1 MKMKLFKMTLILLL
15 VSITSCQSQ
24 DKKDS
29 ISLNYNAQTRGFQMA
44 IQMENNLLE
53 VTKNNETHQ
62 IELTDIQLNEVVE
75 MVKKINFDLIKSNV
89 SIDDLAVDKAIK
101 GNFELNFNGKL
112 YAFEFDHNNAPENI
126 QELLNKLQSFDVS
139 EE

>member
-1 MKMKLFKMTLILLL
+1 MKFYKMTLILLFASL
-15 VSITSCQSQ
+15 TSCQSQ

-75 MVKKINFDLIKSNV
+75 MVKKIDFDLIKSNV

-101 GNFELNFNGKL
+101 GDFELNFNGKL

>member
-1 MKMKLFKMTLILLL
+1 MKLFKMTLILLFASL
-15 VSITSCQSQ
+15 TSCQSQ
-24 DKKDS
+24 DKTDT
-29 ISLNYNAQTRGFQMA
+29 ISLNYHAQTRGF
-44 IQMENNLLE
+44 ELSVLLEDNLLE
-53 VTKNNETHQ
+53 VSKNNEAHQ
-62 IELTDIQLNEVVE
+62 TELTDVQLNEIVE
-75 MVKKINFDLIKSNV
+75 MVKEIDFDLIKSNV

-101 GNFELNFNGKL
+101 GEFELNFNGKL

>member
-1 MKMKLFKMTLILLL
+1 MKFYKMTLILLFASL
-15 VSITSCQSQ
+15 TSCQSQ

-44 IQMENNLLE
+44 IQLENNLLE

-62 IELTDIQLNEVVE
+62 IELTDIQLNEIIE
-75 MVKKINFDLIKSNV
+75 MVKKIDFDLIKSNV

-101 GNFELNFNGKL
+101 GDFELNFNGKL
-112 YAFEFDHNNAPENI
+112 YAFEFDHNNTPENI

>member
-1 MKMKLFKMTLILLL
+1 MKFYKMTLILLFASL
-15 VSITSCQSQ
+15 TSCQSQ

-44 IQMENNLLE
+44 IQLENNLLE

-62 IELTDIQLNEVVE
+62 IELTDIQLNEIIK
-75 MVKKINFDLIKSNV
+75 MVKKIDFDLIKSNV

-101 GNFELNFNGKL
+101 GEFELNFNGKL

>member
-1 MKMKLFKMTLILLL
+1 MKFYKMTLILLFASL
-15 VSITSCQSQ
+15 TSCQSQ

-44 IQMENNLLE
+44 IQLENNLLE

-62 IELTDIQLNEVVE
+62 IELTDIQLNEIIEV
-75 MVKKINFDLIKSNV
+75 VKKIDFDFIKSNV

-101 GNFELNFNGKL
+101 GEFELNFNGKL

>member
-1 MKMKLFKMTLILLL
+1 MKLFKMTLILLI
-15 VSITSCQSQ
+15 VSSISCQSQ

-29 ISLNYNAQTRGFQMA
+29 ISLNYSAQTRGFQLA
-44 IQMENNLLE
+44 IQLENNLLE

-62 IELTDIQLNEVVE
+62 IELTEKQFNEVLE
-75 MVKKINFDLIKSNV
+75 MVKKIDFDLLKSNI

-101 GNFELNFNGKL
+101 GDFELNFNGKL